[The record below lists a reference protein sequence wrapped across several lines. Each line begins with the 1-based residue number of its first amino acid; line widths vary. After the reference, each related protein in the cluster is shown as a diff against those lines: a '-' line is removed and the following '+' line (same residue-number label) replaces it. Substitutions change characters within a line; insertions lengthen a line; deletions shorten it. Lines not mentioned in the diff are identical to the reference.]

1 MKSVLIATTNPGK
14 LAEIKIALSPLKKQ
28 GVTILDLSS
37 FPEIEPPEETGAT
50 FEENARLKASY
61 YAEQSQ
67 LPTIADDGGIMIDA
81 LHGEPGVKSR
91 RWPGYEASDQE
102 LIDYTLTKLSSVP
115 LTKRTA
121 KLETCVCFYDP
132 STRQFEISQEGVNGT
147 IAEQPSQHL
156 IHGYPYRS
164 LFIVDAFG
172 TYYDELTA
180 EQHVSINHRLKAV
193 RKLISLIQTQ
203 R

>member
-28 GVTILDLSS
+28 GVTVLDLSS

-61 YAEQSQ
+61 YAEKTQ

-91 RWPGYEASDQE
+91 RWP
-102 LIDYTLTKLSSVP
+102 
-115 LTKRTA
+115 
-121 KLETCVCFYDP
+121 
-132 STRQFEISQEGVNGT
+132 
-147 IAEQPSQHL
+147 
-156 IHGYPYRS
+156 
-164 LFIVDAFG
+164 
-172 TYYDELTA
+172 
-180 EQHVSINHRLKAV
+180 
-193 RKLISLIQTQ
+193 
-203 R
+203 